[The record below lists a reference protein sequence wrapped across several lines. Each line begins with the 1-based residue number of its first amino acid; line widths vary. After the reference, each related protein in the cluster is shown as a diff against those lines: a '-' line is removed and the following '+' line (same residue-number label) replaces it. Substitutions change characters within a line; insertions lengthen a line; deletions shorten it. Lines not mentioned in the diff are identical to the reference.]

1 MKPAQS
7 GGKTFLFSKTFS
19 ICLTSRGQKN
29 TVPKMFR
36 KFLARATDAIA
47 YPIGSIMNRV
57 AMRQAR
63 DIPLERQRRAL
74 ATTVDYVQA
83 HMRDVNAVGS
93 KFQLLAQAFAQAD
106 VSGDRLICEFGVFQG
121 TTINHIAQMTSK
133 RIFGFD
139 SFEGLPEAWGS
150 GLKSGHFA
158 VNKLPTVRSNVTLI
172 KGWFHETLP
181 TFLSQNKGM
190 VGFLH
195 VDCDLY
201 VSTRIVF
208 EMLESR
214 LAAGAVIVFDEY
226 FNYPDWE
233 KGEHKAFSEFKA
245 RTGLDCEFI
254 GYCAKEQQVAVKL
267 K

>member
-19 ICLTSRGQKN
+19 ICLTSHGQKN

-36 KFLARATDAIA
+36 KFLAKATDTIA
-47 YPIGSIMNRV
+47 YPIGSILNRV

-74 ATTVDYVQA
+74 ATTVDFVQA
-83 HMRDVNAVGS
+83 HMRNVNAVGS
-93 KFQLLAQAFAQAD
+93 KFQLLTQAFAQAD
-106 VSGDRLICEFGVFQG
+106 VSGDKLICEFGVFRG

-158 VNKLPTVRSNVTLI
+158 VKKLPAVRSNVTLV

-181 TFLSQNKGM
+181 TFVSENKGV

-201 VSTRIVF
+201 VSTKIVF

-214 LAAGAVIVFDEY
+214 LVAGTVIVFDEY

-233 KGEHKAFSEFKA
+233 EGEIKAFKEFMA
-245 RTGLDCEFI
+245 RTGLSCEFI
-254 GYCAKEQQVAVKL
+254 GYSHKGQQVAVKL

>member
-1 MKPAQS
+1 
-7 GGKTFLFSKTFS
+7 
-19 ICLTSRGQKN
+19 
-29 TVPKMFR
+29 MFR
-36 KFLARATDAIA
+36 RFIACATDAIA
-47 YPIGSIMNRV
+47 HPVGSIMNRV

-63 DIPLERQRRAL
+63 DIPLERQKRAL

-83 HMRDVNAVGS
+83 HMGDVRPVS
-93 KFQLLAQAFAQAD
+93 TKYQLLSQAFAQAD
-106 VSGDRLICEFGVFQG
+106 VSKDRLICEFGVFQG
-121 TTINHIAQMTSK
+121 STINHIAQMTSK

-150 GLKSGHFA
+150 GLESGHFA
-158 VNKLPTVRSNVTLI
+158 VKKLPPVPSHVTLI
-172 KGWFHETLP
+172 KGWFNETLP
-181 TFLSQNKGM
+181 AFLSENQGV

-201 VSTRIVF
+201 VSTKIVF
-208 EMLESR
+208 DMLGSR
-214 LAAGAVIVFDEY
+214 LAAGTIIVFDEY

-233 KGEHKAFSEFKA
+233 EGEFKAFSEFMS
-245 RTGLDCEFI
+245 RTGLTCEFI